1 MAAKWAAP
9 PDIPIS
15 TPCHDL
21 LRRLLVADPAQRLT
35 MAQIS
40 AHPWFT
46 TNLPADALAMNDD
59 CLRATDYTGELWV
72 VRRQQKQSNI
82 GGSREA
88 ASGW

>member
-21 LRRLLVADPAQRLT
+21 LRRLLVADPGQRLT

-72 VRRQQKQSNI
+72 VRRQQYRRRHQG
-82 GGSREA
+82 GGSSRV
-88 ASGW
+88 G